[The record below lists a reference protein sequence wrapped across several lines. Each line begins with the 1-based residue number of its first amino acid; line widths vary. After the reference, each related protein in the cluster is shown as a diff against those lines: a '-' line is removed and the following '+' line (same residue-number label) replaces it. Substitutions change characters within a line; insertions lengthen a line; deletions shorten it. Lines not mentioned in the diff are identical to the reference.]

1 MLKTAERPI
10 SELAETALK
19 TVEKRTDPKRDN
31 RDGLKAA
38 LAPPRVTA
46 AVDLGASKVACFI
59 MKPEGVRR
67 GDRTL
72 TTCGVG
78 YVASRGV
85 RGGAIVNL
93 DEASEAIAQA
103 VERAENVAGVN
114 VQAVTIATAGGQ
126 LCSSRVH
133 GRVSI
138 GARPI
143 GDHDL
148 VRAIGNALSQ
158 IKIPGRR
165 AIHILPIA
173 WAVDGQGGVRD
184 PRAMFGRNLGVELL
198 VVSVAETVFNTLG
211 ACVERAHLQLEGVVA
226 APFVSALAALEEDEL
241 DLGSVCIDMGGGST
255 SASVFRGGSL
265 IHVETVPVGG
275 HHVTQDIAR
284 GLSTSI
290 AGAERIK
297 TLHGSA
303 IASANEDREMIE
315 APPRGDDP
323 GAGPVVAPRS
333 LLKGIIAPRV
343 EETLELLRD
352 RLKAAGAGIE
362 PGSGLVLTGG
372 ASQLA
377 GVREVAVRVF
387 DRPVR
392 LGRPRRVPHL
402 ADAASGPA
410 FTAAAGI
417 LHRSAFGPREAVSS
431 RQLSSSKLRREPLD
445 PRANVITKAASWL
458 RDNL

>member
-1 MLKTAERPI
+1 MLKTAAR
-10 SELAETALK
+10 SQ
-19 TVEKRTDPKRDN
+19 DN
-31 RDGLKAA
+31 RQTEQRKADQRKDGRDGLKAA
-38 LAPPRVTA
+38 LAPPKVTA
-46 AVDLGASKVACFI
+46 AVDLGASKVTCFI
-59 MKPEGVRR
+59 MKPEGVHR

-78 YVASRGV
+78 YVQSRGI
-85 RGGAIVNL
+85 RGGSIVNL
-93 DEASEAIAQA
+93 DEASAAIAQA
-103 VERAENVAGVN
+103 VERAENLAGVN
-114 VQAVTIATAGGQ
+114 VQGVTIATAGGA
-126 LCSSRVH
+126 LTSTRVT

-143 GDHDL
+143 ADNDL
-148 VRAIGNALSQ
+148 VRAISNALAQ
-158 IKIPGRR
+158 IKLPGRR
-165 AIHILPIA
+165 AIHILPMS

-184 PRAMFGRNLGVELL
+184 PRAMFGKTLGVELL

-211 ACVERAHLQLEGVVA
+211 ACVERAHLQLDGVVA
-226 APFVSALAALEEDEL
+226 APFVSALASLEEDEM

-265 IHVETVPVGG
+265 VHVETVPVGG
-275 HHVTQDIAR
+275 QHVTQVIAR

-290 AGAERIK
+290 VGAERIK

-323 GAGPVVAPRS
+323 GAGPVIAPRS

-352 RLKAAGAGIE
+352 RLKAAGAPIE
-362 PGSGLVLTGG
+362 PGAGLVLTGG

-410 FTAAAGI
+410 FTACAGI
-417 LHRSAFGPREAVSS
+417 LHRSAFGPREAVSTK
-431 RQLSSSKLRREPLD
+431 QFSSTKLRREPLD
-445 PRANVITKAASWL
+445 PRANPVAKAAAWL

>member
-1 MLKTAERPI
+1 MLKLAPRNQDIRSSEGNKDER
-10 SELAETALK
+10 
-19 TVEKRTDPKRDN
+19 RGDPRKDN

-38 LAPPRVTA
+38 LAPPKVTA
-46 AVDLGASKVACFI
+46 AVDLGASKVTCFI
-59 MKPEGVRR
+59 MKPEGVHR

-78 YVASRGV
+78 YVQSRGI
-85 RGGAIVNL
+85 RGGTIVNL
-93 DEASEAIAQA
+93 DEASAAIAQA
-103 VERAENVAGVN
+103 VERAENLAGVN
-114 VQAVTIATAGGQ
+114 VQGVTIATAGGA
-126 LCSSRVH
+126 LTSTRVT

-143 GDHDL
+143 ADQDL
-148 VRAIGNALSQ
+148 VRAINNAMAQVKL
-158 IKIPGRR
+158 PGRR
-165 AIHILPIA
+165 AIHILPMA

-184 PRAMFGRNLGVELL
+184 PRAMFGKTLGVELL

-211 ACVERAHLQLEGVVA
+211 ACVERAHLQLDGVVA
-226 APFVSALAALEEDEL
+226 APFVSALAALEEDEM

-255 SASVFRGGSL
+255 SASVFRCGSL
-265 IHVETVPVGG
+265 VHVETVPVGG
-275 HHVTQDIAR
+275 QHVTQDIAR

-290 AGAERIK
+290 VGAERIK
-297 TLHGSA
+297 TMHGSA

-352 RLKAAGAGIE
+352 RLKAAGAPIE
-362 PGSGLVLTGG
+362 PGAGLVLTGG

-410 FTAAAGI
+410 FTACAGI
-417 LHRSAFGPREAVSS
+417 LHRSAFGPREAVSTK
-431 RQLSSSKLRREPLD
+431 QLFSIKPPRRESLD
-445 PRANVITKAASWL
+445 PRANPVAKAAAWL

>member
-1 MLKTAERPI
+1 MLKTAPPQTATRPQA
-10 SELAETALK
+10 S
-19 TVEKRTDPKRDN
+19 KRDN

-38 LAPPRVTA
+38 LAPPKIIA
-46 AVDLGASKVACFI
+46 AVDLGASKVTCFI

-78 YVASRGV
+78 YVQSRGV
-85 RGGAIVNL
+85 RGGAIVNM
-93 DEASEAIAQA
+93 DEASDAIAQA

-114 VQAVTIATAGGQ
+114 VQGVTVATAGGQ
-126 LCSSRVH
+126 LCSSRVT

-143 GDHDL
+143 SDNDL
-148 VRAIGNALSQ
+148 VRAIQNALTQ
-158 IKIPGRR
+158 IKLPGRR
-165 AIHILPIA
+165 AIHILPVA

-184 PRAMFGRNLGVELL
+184 PRAMYGKALGVELL

-211 ACVERAHLQLEGVVA
+211 ACVERAHLQLDGVVA
-226 APFVSALAALEEDEL
+226 APFVSALAALEEDEM

-255 SASVFRGGSL
+255 SAAVFRGGSL
-265 IHVETVPVGG
+265 VHVETVPVGG
-275 HHVTQDIAR
+275 QHVTQDVAR

-290 AGAERIK
+290 VGAERIK

-303 IASANEDREMIE
+303 IASSNEDREMIE

-323 GAGPVVAPRS
+323 GAGPVIAPRS

-352 RLKAAGAGIE
+352 RLKAAGAPIE
-362 PGSGLVLTGG
+362 PGAGLVLTGG

-410 FTAAAGI
+410 FTAAAGV
-417 LHRSAFGPREAVSS
+417 LHRAAFGPREAVSS
-431 RQLSSSKLRREPLD
+431 KALTSAKLKREPLD
-445 PRANVITKAASWL
+445 PKANPVAKAAQWL
-458 RDNL
+458 IENL

>member
-1 MLKTAERPI
+1 MLK
-10 SELAETALK
+10 LATKPE
-19 TVEKRTDPKRDN
+19 EKKEGRE
-31 RDGLKAA
+31 GLKAA
-38 LAPPRVTA
+38 LGRAPVVA
-46 AVDLGASKVACFI
+46 AVDLGASKVTCFI
-59 MKPEGVRR
+59 MKPDGVRR
-67 GDRTL
+67 ADRTL
-72 TTCGVG
+72 TTAGVG
-78 YVASRGV
+78 YVQSRGV
-85 RGGAIVNL
+85 KSGAIVNL

-103 VERAENVAGVN
+103 VERAETVAGVS
-114 VQAVTIATAGGQ
+114 VQGVTVATGGGQ
-126 LCSSRVH
+126 LSSHRVS

-143 GDHDL
+143 GDNDL
-148 VRAIGNALSQ
+148 VRAIQHALSQ
-158 IKIPGRR
+158 IKLPGRR
-165 AIHILPIA
+165 AVHILPVA
-173 WAVDGQGGVRD
+173 WSVDGQGGVKD
-184 PRAMFGRNLGVELL
+184 PRAMFGRALGVELL
-198 VVSVAETVFNTLG
+198 VVSIPESVFHTLG
-211 ACVERAHLQLEGVVA
+211 ACVERAHLGLEGVVA
-226 APFVSALAALEEDEL
+226 APFVSALAALEEDEM

-255 SASVFRGGSL
+255 SAAVFNQGSL
-265 IHVETVPVGG
+265 VHVETVPVGG

-343 EETLELLRD
+343 EETMELLRD
-352 RLKAAGAGIE
+352 RLKASGAPVE
-362 PGSGLVLTGG
+362 AGSGLVLTGG

-410 FTAAAGI
+410 FTAAAGV
-417 LHRSAFGPREAVSS
+417 LHRAAFGPREAVSTKA
-431 RQLSSSKLRREPLD
+431 LTTAKLRREPLD
-445 PRANVITKAASWL
+445 PRANPVAKAAAWL
-458 RDNL
+458 RENL

>member
-1 MLKTAERPI
+1 MAKDVKTATRPEAQ
-10 SELAETALK
+10 SGRE
-19 TVEKRTDPKRDN
+19 
-31 RDGLKAA
+31 GLKAA
-38 LAPPRVTA
+38 LSRTPVVA
-46 AVDLGASKVACFI
+46 AVDLGASKVTCFI

-67 GDRTL
+67 ADRTL
-72 TTCGVG
+72 TCAGVS
-78 YVASRGV
+78 YVQSRGV
-85 RGGAIVNL
+85 RGSAIVNL

-103 VERAENVAGVN
+103 VERAETVAGVN
-114 VQAVTIATAGGQ
+114 VQGVIVATAGGQ
-126 LCSSRVH
+126 PQSTRVS
-133 GRVSI
+133 GRVSL

-143 GDHDL
+143 SDADL
-148 VRAIGNALSQ
+148 VRAIQQALSH
-158 IKIPGRR
+158 IKLPGRR
-165 AIHILPIA
+165 AAHILPIA

-184 PRAMFGRNLGVELL
+184 PRAMFGRTLSVELI
-198 VVSVAETVFNTLG
+198 VVSVSEPVFQTLG
-211 ACVERAHLQLEGVVA
+211 ACVERAHLQFEGVVV
-226 APFVSALAALEEDEL
+226 APFVSALAALEEDEM
-241 DLGSVCIDMGGGST
+241 DLGAVCIDMGGGST
-255 SASVFRGGSL
+255 SAAVFSGGSL
-265 IHVETVPVGG
+265 IHVESIPVGG
-275 HHVTQDIAR
+275 QHVTQDIAR
-284 GLSTSI
+284 GLSTSV

-323 GAGPVVAPRS
+323 GAGPVFAPRS

-352 RLKAAGAGIE
+352 RLKASGAPLEPGAGV
-362 PGSGLVLTGG
+362 VLTGG

-410 FTAAAGI
+410 FCAAAGI
-417 LHRSAFGPREAVSS
+417 LHRSAFGPREAVSARALAS
-431 RQLSSSKLRREPLD
+431 AKLRREPLD
-445 PRANVITKAASWL
+445 PGANPVAKAAAWL
-458 RDNL
+458 RENL

>member
-1 MLKTAERPI
+1 MKM
-10 SELAETALK
+10 ALK
-19 TVEKRTDPKRDN
+19 ERRETPVHSDRRDN

-38 LAPPRVTA
+38 LGRSPVIA

-59 MKPEGVRR
+59 MKPDGIRR
-67 GDRTL
+67 EERTL
-72 TTCGVG
+72 STCGVG
-78 YVASRGV
+78 YVQSRGV
-85 RGGAIVNL
+85 RGGAIVDM
-93 DEASEAIAQA
+93 DEAAQAIAQA
-103 VERAENVAGVN
+103 VERAETVAGVN
-114 VQAVTIATAGGQ
+114 VSGVTVSTAGGQ
-126 LCSSRVH
+126 LASH
-133 GRVSI
+133 RVSAQVSL

-143 GDHDL
+143 ADADL
-148 VRAIGNALSQ
+148 GRAIAQALATLRLQ
-158 IKIPGRR
+158 GRR
-165 AIHILPIA
+165 AIHLRPIA
-173 WAVDGQGGVRD
+173 WSVDGQRGVKD
-184 PRAMFGRNLGVELL
+184 PRAMFGRTLGLELL
-198 VVSVAETVFNTLG
+198 VVSMNEGMLQTLG
-211 ACVERAHLQLEGVVA
+211 HCVERAHLSFEGVVA
-226 APFVSALAALEEDEL
+226 APFASALAALEEDEM
-241 DLGSVCIDMGGGST
+241 DLGAICIDMGGGST
-255 SASVFRGGSL
+255 SVAVYSGGSL
-265 IHVETVPVGG
+265 VHVDSLAVGG
-275 HHVTQDIAR
+275 SHVTQDVAR

-343 EETLELLRD
+343 EETLELLRE
-352 RLKAAGAGIE
+352 RLKAAGALLE
-362 PGSGLVLTGG
+362 PGAGIVLTGG

-410 FTAAAGI
+410 FCSAAGV
-417 LHRSAFGPREAVSS
+417 LQRAAFGPREAGPKVLADARMASS
-431 RQLSSSKLRREPLD
+431 ID
-445 PRANVITKAASWL
+445 PRANVVAKAAAWL